1 MSQTLE
7 IEKHLKELRN
17 ELAIP
22 KKNRPKDWE
31 DLVGRL
37 VGQIA
42 NDYASQQN
50 HELALTELSLI
61 NLAASLGSI
70 NAKKR
75 VLKPSLWL
83 ECTPPSINKVLLSL
97 DEQKMGI
104 KSLSSIKS
112 NWVSLY
118 ILDELEFLDE
128 KRLIPVYLDWLL
140 KHSGDLCGLLGVL
153 NNNNF
158 SPKQISRE
166 DWISELLSYLLQ
178 VAPKQVISD
187 EFIGELVKIISRD
200 TIEKNS
206 LDTLQIQVFELLN
219 TSSNYRP
226 TILIATTMPSLLA
239 FFEQGHQTK
248 NKKLILLQESL
259 AYKTL
264 DILRAVSTFKNN
276 DGGELIQLLT
286 GGLKKSIHKFDRMQS
301 DFNSPEINGDSNK
314 QSNESYETE
323 TTLVALISNWRDY
336 LKANP
341 SSKGLDQLATRFNEL
356 LGHFS
361 IVSVGE
367 EGLTEAYDPFK
378 HELLD
383 EVGKNI
389 SIIKV
394 VRPGFGKRR
403 GDGSTRILLKA
414 IAQAI

>member
-1 MSQTLE
+1 MNQNLE
-7 IEKHLKELRN
+7 IAEQLEELRYQ
-17 ELAIP
+17 LAIP
-22 KKNRPKDWE
+22 KKNRSKGWE

-42 NDYASQQN
+42 NDYANQEN

-61 NLAASLGSI
+61 NLAASLGNK

-112 NWVSLY
+112 DWVSLY
-118 ILDELEFLDE
+118 ILGELESLSE
-128 KRLIPVYLDWLL
+128 KRLMPVYLDWLL
-140 KHSGDLCGLLGVL
+140 KNSGDLSGLLIAL
-153 NNNNF
+153 NKNNF
-158 SPKQISRE
+158 SPKQIPHE
-166 DWISELLSYLLQ
+166 DWIFDLLSYLLQ
-178 VAPKQVISD
+178 VAPKQVVTD
-187 EFIGELVKIISRD
+187 EFIGQLLKTISHSV
-200 TIEKNS
+200 IEKKS
-206 LDTLQIQVFELLN
+206 LDTLQIKVFELLN
-219 TSSNYRP
+219 TISNYRP
-226 TILIATTMPSLLA
+226 SILIATTIPSLMG
-239 FFEQGHQTK
+239 FFEYGHQTK
-248 NKKLILLQESL
+248 NKKLISLQEVL

-264 DILRAVSTFKNN
+264 DILRAVSTLQNV
-276 DGGELIQLLT
+276 GCGELIQLLT
-286 GGLKKSIHKFDRMQS
+286 GGLKKSIHKFDRIQS
-301 DFNSPEINGDSNK
+301 DFGSPEINGDSNK
-314 QSNESYETE
+314 QSYESYDTE

-336 LKANP
+336 LKSNP

-383 EVGKNI
+383 EVSKNI
-389 SIIKV
+389 STIKV
-394 VRPGFGKRR
+394 VLPGFGKRR
-403 GDGSTRILLKA
+403 EDGSTRILLKA
-414 IAQAI
+414 IAQST

>member
-1 MSQTLE
+1 MNQTLE
-7 IEKHLKELRN
+7 IEEHLKELRN

-42 NDYASQQN
+42 NDYASQKN

-61 NLAASLGSI
+61 NLAASLGNK

-75 VLKPSLWL
+75 VLKPNLWL
-83 ECTPPSINKVLLSL
+83 ECAPPSINKVLLSL

-112 NWVSLY
+112 DWVSLY
-118 ILDELEFLDE
+118 IFDELESLSE

-153 NNNNF
+153 NKNNF
-158 SPKQISRE
+158 SPKKISRE
-166 DWISELLSYLLQ
+166 DWISDLLSYLLQ
-178 VAPKQVISD
+178 VAPKQVITD
-187 EFIGELVKIISRD
+187 EFIGELLRIISHNV
-200 TIEKNS
+200 IEKNS
-206 LDTLQIQVFELLN
+206 LDTLQIKVFELLN

-226 TILIATTMPSLLA
+226 SILIATTMPSLLA
-239 FFEQGHQTK
+239 FFEHGNQTK
-248 NKKLILLQESL
+248 NKKLISLQESL

-264 DILRAVSTFKNN
+264 DILRAASTFKNI

-286 GGLKKSIHKFDRMQS
+286 GGLKKSIYKFDRMQS
-301 DFNSPEINGDSNK
+301 DFVRPETTEDSNK
-314 QSNESYETE
+314 QSHESYETE

-336 LKANP
+336 LKSNP
-341 SSKGLDQLATRFNEL
+341 SSKALDQLATRFNEL

-367 EGLTEAYDPFK
+367 EGLTEAYDPFR

-383 EVGKNI
+383 EAGKNI
-389 SIIKV
+389 STIKI

-403 GDGSTRILLKA
+403 EDGSTRILLKA
-414 IAQAI
+414 IAQAT

>member
-1 MSQTLE
+1 MSQTPE
-7 IEKHLKELRN
+7 IEEHLKELRN

-42 NDYASQQN
+42 NDYASQKN

-61 NLAASLGSI
+61 NLAASLGNK

-83 ECTPPSINKVLLSL
+83 DCAPPSINKVLLSL

-112 NWVSLY
+112 DWVSLY
-118 ILDELEFLDE
+118 ILDELESLGE
-128 KRLIPVYLDWLL
+128 KKLIPVYLDWLL
-140 KHSGDLCGLLGVL
+140 KHSSDLSGLLSVL
-153 NNNNF
+153 NRNNF

-166 DWISELLSYLLQ
+166 DWISDLLSYLIQ
-178 VAPKQVISD
+178 VAPKQVITD
-187 EFIGELVKIISRD
+187 EFIGELLKIISHAA
-200 TIEKNS
+200 IEKNS
-206 LDTLQIQVFELLN
+206 QDTLQIQVFELLN
-219 TSSNYRP
+219 ITSNYRP
-226 TILIATTMPSLLA
+226 SILIATTMPSLLA
-239 FFEQGHQTK
+239 VFEHGHQTK
-248 NKKLILLQESL
+248 NKKLASLQETL

-264 DILRAVSTFKNN
+264 DILRAVSTFNN
-276 DGGELIQLLT
+276 ADGGELVQLLT
-286 GGLKKSIHKFDRMQS
+286 GGLKKSIHKFDRIQS
-301 DFNSPEINGDSNK
+301 DFLSPEINGDSNK
-314 QSNESYETE
+314 KSHESYETE

-336 LKANP
+336 LKSNP
-341 SSKGLDQLATRFNEL
+341 SNKGLDQLATRFNEL
-356 LGHFS
+356 LVHFS
-361 IVSVGE
+361 IVPVGE
-367 EGLTEAYDPFK
+367 EGLTEAYDPFR

-389 SIIKV
+389 STIKV

-403 GDGSTRILLKA
+403 EDGSTRILLKA
-414 IAQAI
+414 ITQAT